1 MFSSSHTDH
10 STVTP
15 PPALLIVDDE
25 KHICSALKR
34 LFHQD
39 GYVIHTATSSDEADY
54 ILDDHSINVVISDQ
68 RMPKELGTDFLNR
81 VQGKHPETIRMI
93 LSGYSDINDITR
105 AMDTGAIYKFLT
117 KPWDDS
123 LLRANVREA
132 FHRANELAKLK
143 NIHSDLNV
151 TDSVTGL
158 GNRQHLAK
166 MYTPMLKTA
175 SSQKNNLFVLLLH
188 LDQYEPILLH
198 LGEASINMLLEQ
210 IANALSNSFGQEV
223 ELGYTGEGTFCAL
236 VIDID
241 IDTCLE
247 RITQIIKHTFATV
260 VEHDNHEMLITFS
273 IGAEDS
279 TSIEHTFKTRFEN
292 ARIALHD
299 SMTFGHSGIRVY
311 DRQISTSGKRRLTIE
326 NDLKRAIEC
335 DQLQLVY
342 QPQIS
347 VADGGISGFESLL
360 RWKHPELGS
369 ISPVEFI
376 PISEEN
382 RLIIDIGLWVLDHS
396 IQQFKEW
403 ETEGLSPKALS
414 VNVSPVQMQQPGLAD
429 QIARIMEKHQWPKDK
444 LVIEI
449 TESTDLSNTQISQT
463 LIELHTLGVALAIDD
478 FGTGYANFT
487 NLTQLPI
494 SKVKIDRSLILAATS
509 GEKHR
514 RLFDKVVSMSHD
526 LGFETVVEGVE
537 TPEELAIAT
546 ENGCHIIQG
555 YFYSPPLVAE
565 QCYKLIKDYQ
575 QTQ

>member
-10 STVTP
+10 SSTNP
-15 PPALLIVDDE
+15 PPTLLIVDDE

-39 GYVIHTATSSDEADY
+39 GYVIHTATSADEADY
-54 ILDDHSINVVISDQ
+54 ILDDHSVSVIISDQ

-81 VQGKHPETIRMI
+81 VQGKHPDTVRMI
-93 LSGYSDINDITR
+93 LSGYSDINDITK

-132 FHRANELAKLK
+132 FHRANELAKFK
-143 NIHSDLNV
+143 HSASDHHF
-151 TDSVTGL
+151 TDTITKL
-158 GNRQHLAK
+158 GNRQHLEK

-175 SSQKNNLFVLLLH
+175 ASQNNNLLLLLLH
-188 LDQYEPILLH
+188 LDQYEPILVH
-198 LGEASINMLLEQ
+198 LGETSINLLLKQ
-210 IANALSNSFGQEV
+210 IADVLSNSFGQEV
-223 ELGYTGEGTFCAL
+223 ELGYTGEGVFCAL

-241 IDTCLE
+241 IDTCLA
-247 RITQIIKHTFATV
+247 RLTQIIKHTFATAI
-260 VEHDNHEMLITFS
+260 EHANHEMLITFS
-273 IGAEDS
+273 IGAENN
-279 TSIEHTFKTRFEN
+279 TSEHTFEKRFEN

-299 SMTFGHSGIRVY
+299 SMTFGHSGIRIY
-311 DRQISTSGKRRLTIE
+311 NREISAAGKRRLTIE
-326 NDLKRAIEC
+326 NDLRRAIEC
-335 DQLQLVY
+335 DQLQIAY

-347 VADGGISGFESLL
+347 VGDGKISGFESLL

-396 IQQFKEW
+396 MKQFKEW
-403 ETEGLSPKALS
+403 ETAGLNPKTLS

-429 QIARIMEKHQWPKDK
+429 KISSMMKKHQWSKDS

-449 TESTDLSNTQISQT
+449 TESTDLSDTQISQT
-463 LIELHTLGVALAIDD
+463 LIELHNLGIALAIDD

-509 GEKHR
+509 GDKHR
-514 RLFDKVVSMSHD
+514 QLFNRVVSMAHE

-546 ENGCHIIQG
+546 ENNCHIIQG
-555 YFYSPPLVAE
+555 YFYSPPLAAE
-565 QCYKLIKDYQ
+565 HCYKLIKHQ
-575 QTQ
+575 H